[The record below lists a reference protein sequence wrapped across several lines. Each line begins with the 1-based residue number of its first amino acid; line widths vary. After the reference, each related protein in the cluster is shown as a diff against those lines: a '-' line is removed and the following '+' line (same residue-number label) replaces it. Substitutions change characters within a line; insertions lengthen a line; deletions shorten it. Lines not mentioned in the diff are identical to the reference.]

1 MLITCRH
8 KQKQVDLSVPF
19 RTSGLAGGAKLELV
33 LRSNTPSAVQI
44 ALQIPQPEAREIPG
58 GRLIK
63 KFPSDLTLW
72 QLMRQFESG
81 EANAGKN
88 INITARGYAN
98 TTSGSGQLH
107 YETPVLNIMGRE
119 FSTFQDFQKTLAQLG
134 HNSGNVLIRLAYK
147 RTGQTLFEA
156 MEEISSHFNE
166 AEKSSDKDKEMTQ
179 GTEEGQSQD
188 DTTVA
193 DAAPES
199 AIAQQA
205 SSQPTP
211 TASPPSEKRTVLEE
225 PPTVTAH
232 TQKDP
237 YQPVNVFL
245 APTGSTPAA
254 ALVPTSETDFTP
266 TVAHAQLHQTRLLE
280 SSRNK
285 RLPSDKELEEKA
297 AAEQARIA
305 SIKSVLVKIRFPD
318 NTSSEW
324 QVSPNETG
332 AFLYEAVR
340 HVMADATQMFHLVLP
355 GSKDI
360 IKDNNGTSHNLVKA
374 YKLSGRVLVNLVWED
389 SVPAAT
395 RKQPFLKANV
405 AKQGQAVK
413 VPDLPSAVD
422 EVEAGPAKKDEKKEE
437 RKEKG
442 DGTKKI
448 PKWLKLGKK

>member
-1 MLITCRH
+1 M
-8 KQKQVDLSVPF
+8 
-19 RTSGLAGGAKLELV
+19 
-33 LRSNTPSAVQI
+33 
-44 ALQIPQPEAREIPG
+44 
-58 GRLIK
+58 
-63 KFPSDLTLW
+63 
-72 QLMRQFESG
+72 
-81 EANAGKN
+81 
-88 INITARGYAN
+88 
-98 TTSGSGQLH
+98 
-107 YETPVLNIMGRE
+107 
-119 FSTFQDFQKTLAQLG
+119 
-134 HNSGNVLIRLAYK
+134 
-147 RTGQTLFEA
+147 
-156 MEEISSHFNE
+156 
-166 AEKSSDKDKEMTQ
+166 
-179 GTEEGQSQD
+179 
-188 DTTVA
+188 A